1 MFMMM
6 KKALVISLLAAIIFG
21 VTGIPLHAGQ
31 VVTDDVRAWARE
43 ALTQETGLE
52 TEQAGNTLA
61 VLYFHNKSG
70 KARLNPLQKG
80 LAFMLMTDLSQ
91 VDGLVLVERVKLQAL
106 AEEMDLGVSGLVD
119 PDSAPR
125 VGRLL
130 GARFLVGGDIQGM
143 AAELGIASDVL
154 EVPSQRVAG
163 SPSSDGD
170 LPKIFEMEKEL
181 LFAIIDILKI
191 ELSQQKKL
199 ELEKPFTSHI
209 DAFYNLMYAI
219 DSADRGDYLKAD
231 AYYKEAL
238 RKDPGLNAAREGLEE
253 LKNLNLVGSHDRSKA
268 MAESLEKRTSQT
280 SRLTDDY
287 ISRRNRNPGDNLKT
301 EGQIRV
307 QW

>member
-1 MFMMM
+1 MMM
-6 KKALVISLLAAIIFG
+6 KRAFVISLLAAIIFSVSG
-21 VTGIPLHAGQ
+21 SPLHAGQ
-31 VVTDDVRAWARE
+31 IVTDDVRVWARE
-43 ALTQETGLE
+43 AVKQEAGLE
-52 TEQAGNTLA
+52 TEPAGNTLA
-61 VLYFHNKSG
+61 VLYFNNKSG
-70 KARLNPLQKG
+70 MDRLNPLQKG

-130 GARFLVGGDIQGM
+130 GARFLVGGDIQGI
-143 AAELGIASDVL
+143 AAQLGIASDVL

-163 SPSSDGD
+163 SPSSKGD

-181 LFAIIDILKI
+181 LFSIIDILKI

-199 ELEKPFTSHI
+199 ELEKPFTVHI
-209 DAFYNLMYAI
+209 DAFFNLMYAI
-219 DSADRGDYLKAD
+219 DSADRGDYLKAE
-231 AYYKEAL
+231 AFYNEAL
-238 RKDPGLNAAREGLEE
+238 KKDPELNAAKDGLEE
-253 LKNLNLVGSHDRSKA
+253 LKDLNLVGSHDKSKA
-268 MAESLEKRTSQT
+268 MVESLDERTSQT

-287 ISRRNRNPGDNLKT
+287 ISRRNRNPGLKT
-301 EGQIRV
+301 AGQIRM

>member
-6 KKALVISLLAAIIFG
+6 KKAFYIFLSVVIILGIS
-21 VTGIPLHAGQ
+21 GIPLQAGQ
-31 VVTDDVRAWARE
+31 IVTDDMRAWARD

-52 TEQAGNTLA
+52 AESAGNTLA

-70 KARLNPLQKG
+70 DAGLNPLQKG

-91 VDGLVLVERVKLQAL
+91 VDGIVLVERVKLQAL
-106 AEEMDLGVSGLVD
+106 VEEMDLGVSGLVA

-130 GARFLVGGDIQGM
+130 GARFLVGGDLQGSKS
-143 AAELGIASDVL
+143 ELGIASDVL
-154 EVPSQRVAG
+154 EVPGQRLAG
-163 SPSSDGD
+163 SPLSEGD
-170 LPKIFEMEKEL
+170 LPRIFEMEKEL
-181 LFAIIDILKI
+181 LFAIIDILRI
-191 ELSQQKKL
+191 ELSEQKKL
-199 ELEKPFTSHI
+199 ELEKPFTTKI
-209 DAFYNLMYAI
+209 DALYNLMYAI
-219 DSADRGDYLKAD
+219 DSADRGDYLKAE

-238 RKDPGLNAAREGLEE
+238 KKDPGLNAAEEGLQE
-253 LKNLNLVGSHDRSKA
+253 LKDLNLVGPHDRSKA
-268 MAESLEKRTSQT
+268 MAESLEERTSQT

-301 EGQIRV
+301 AGQIRV

>member
-1 MFMMM
+1 MIF
-6 KKALVISLLAAIIFG
+6 LVAAIIFG
-21 VTGIPLHAGQ
+21 VSGNPLHAGQ
-31 VVTDDVRAWARE
+31 IVTDDIRAWARE
-43 ALTQETGLE
+43 AIEQEKNIDAVGS
-52 TEQAGNTLA
+52 ANTLA

-70 KARLNPLQKG
+70 KSRLNPLQKG

-91 VDGLVLVERVKLQAL
+91 VDGLVVVERVKLQAL
-106 AEEMDLGVSGLVD
+106 AEEIDLGASGLVD

-125 VGRLL
+125 LGRLL

-154 EVPSQRVAG
+154 DVPSQRVAG
-163 SPSSDGD
+163 SPSSEGD

-181 LFAIIDILKI
+181 LFAIIGILKI

-209 DAFYNLMYAI
+209 DALYNLMYAI

-231 AYYKEAL
+231 AYYTEAL
-238 RKDPGLNAAREGLEE
+238 KKDPDLNAARDGLKE
-253 LKNLNLVGSHDRSKA
+253 LKDLNLVGSHDKSTA
-268 MAESLEKRTSQT
+268 MADSLEERTSQT

-301 EGQIRV
+301 AGQIRV